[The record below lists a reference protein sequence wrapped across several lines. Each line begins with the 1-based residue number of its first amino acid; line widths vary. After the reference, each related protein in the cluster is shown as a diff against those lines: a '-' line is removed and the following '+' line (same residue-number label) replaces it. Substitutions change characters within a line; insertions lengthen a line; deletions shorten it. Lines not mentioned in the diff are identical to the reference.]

1 MDVGSRIENETAPKR
16 KFFVFSE
23 CRENRESETLML
35 NLGIFFLLFGL
46 PFFAVFDC
54 LVDFGLLFRLLKLL
68 VNPLAYRRVL
78 RSFVWGH

>member
-1 MDVGSRIENETAPKR
+1 
-16 KFFVFSE
+16 
-23 CRENRESETLML
+23 ML

-78 RSFVWGH
+78 RSFVWGL